1 MNKNR
6 VLWGLLAFV
15 LLFSV
20 IFSSAR
26 AGEEKALTLII
37 YMAGSDLET
46 QNGSASADIQEMLS
60 SGCDFSRVN
69 IVLLAGGAESWRLGL
84 SSGELSAIQ
93 LGSRGMRVLE
103 RFPLTSMG
111 APETLSSFLSWS
123 VERFPAQEYALVF
136 WNHGGGPMEGVCYD
150 ELFGRDHLSLSE
162 LSEALEAS
170 PFGPERPLSWIGF
183 DACMMASLETA
194 GVCALHE
201 CQSGNGARRG
211 LGLQLSLPGGG
222 AGRRSGGREGDC
234 GRLYGSQR
242 GERFGDTLLH

>member
-20 IFSSAR
+20 IFSSAW
-26 AGEEKALTLII
+26 AGEEKALTLMI

-183 DACMMASLETA
+183 DACMMASL
-194 GVCALHE
+194 
-201 CQSGNGARRG
+201 
-211 LGLQLSLPGGG
+211 
-222 AGRRSGGREGDC
+222 
-234 GRLYGSQR
+234 
-242 GERFGDTLLH
+242 